1 MPPDVAVATMDAS
14 VGLMKSMRL
23 YDRVERVLK
32 ELEAAGFAP
41 DQPLTV
47 EDLGPFDH
55 MHYCGTAAVDQ
66 AIADCRIGSGQK
78 VVEIGSGVGGPARWV
93 AARTGAE
100 VTALELQTD
109 LDALAMTLTRRTGL
123 GSSVHHLC
131 ANILDGPPSGAP
143 FDHALSFLC
152 FLHIPDRRRLFSVI
166 GSSLA
171 TGGSLYIED
180 YIGLRQLSSA
190 EAAAL
195 ATKVMCPFVPDRDRY
210 LADLAEA
217 GFTVEHCQDMTAVW
231 RDFTASRLQA
241 FRAAR
246 PHKQAILGSDLADGL
261 EDFYAVTAGL
271 FAAGAIGGLRLG
283 ARFLPP
289 RSR

>member
-1 MPPDVAVATMDAS
+1 MDAS
-14 VGLMKSMRL
+14 IRSMKSMRL

-32 ELEAAGFAP
+32 ELEAAGFAA

-47 EDLGPFDH
+47 QDLAPFDH
-55 MHYCGTAAVDQ
+55 MHYCGTAAVDR
-66 AIADCRIGSGQK
+66 AIHDCRIQPGHK

-93 AARTGAE
+93 AATTGAD
-100 VTALELQTD
+100 VTALELQSD
-109 LDALAMTLTRRTGL
+109 LDALAATLTARTGL
-123 GSSVHHLC
+123 GTRVHHLC
-131 ANILDGPPSGAP
+131 ANILDGPPTGAP

-166 GSSLA
+166 RSSLA
-171 TGGSLYIED
+171 PGGSLYIED
-180 YIGLRQLSSA
+180 FIGLRQSSSA

-195 ATKVMCPFVPDRDRY
+195 ATKVMCPYLPDRDRY

-217 GFTVEHCQDMTAVW
+217 GFIIDEDEDMTALW
-231 RDFTASRLQA
+231 RDFTAARLQA

-246 PHKQAILGSDLADGL
+246 PQKEAVLGADLADGL

-271 FAAGAIGGLRLG
+271 FAAGAIGGVRIKG
-283 ARFLPP
+283 
-289 RSR
+289 SRQ

>member
-1 MPPDVAVATMDAS
+1 MKLDAAIGTMDAS
-14 VGLMKSMRL
+14 IKSMKSMRL

-32 ELEAAGFAP
+32 ELEAAGFPP

-47 EDLGPFDH
+47 QDLSPFDH

-66 AIADCRIGSGQK
+66 AIAECRIEPGRK

-93 AARTGAE
+93 AARTGAD
-100 VTALELQTD
+100 VTALELQSD
-109 LDALAMTLTRRTGL
+109 LNALAMTLTARTGL
-123 GSSVHHLC
+123 ASKVRHLC
-131 ANILDGPPSGAP
+131 ANILDGPPPGAP

-166 GSSLA
+166 RSSLA
-171 TGGSLYIED
+171 PDGSLYIED
-180 YIGLRQLSSA
+180 FVGLRPLSSA

-195 ATKVMCPFVPDRDRY
+195 ATKVMCPYLPDRDRY
-210 LADLAEA
+210 VADLGEA
-217 GFTVEHCQDMTAVW
+217 GFTIDEHDDMTARW

-246 PHKQAILGSDLADGL
+246 PQKQAMLGADLADGL

-271 FAAGAIGGLRLG
+271 FAAGAIGGLRLK
-283 ARFLPP
+283 AR
-289 RSR
+289 R